1 MLAAACYAD
10 GQVFQHFGQTPEFM
24 TYTIEGGTVTAKAPL
39 STGGAGHAALIPV
52 LAEAGVEA
60 LICGGIGSHAIDFL
74 SQAGITVYAGVTGSA
89 DEAAAQLAAGTLV
102 SDDSVIHE
110 CSHH

>member
-1 MLAAACYAD
+1 MLIATTYQD

-24 TYTIEGGTVTAKAPL
+24 TYTIEDGKVTASAPL

-52 LAEAGVEA
+52 LANAGVEA
-60 LICGGIGSHAIDFL
+60 LIAGGIGSHAIDL
-74 SQAGITVYAGVTGSA
+74 LDQAGIQVYAGVFGSA
-89 DEAAAQLAAGTLV
+89 DEAAAALAEGTLT
-102 SDDSVIHE
+102 SDGSAIHE

>member
-1 MLAAACYAD
+1 MLAAACYSD

-24 TYTIEGGTVTAKAPL
+24 TYTIEDGTVTAKAPL

-60 LICGGIGSHAIDFL
+60 LICGGSGSRASDFL
-74 SQAGITVYAGVTGSA
+74 SQAGIEVYAGVTGSA
-89 DEAAAQLAAGTLV
+89 DAAAARLAAGTRV

-110 CSHH
+110 WGSH

>member
-1 MLAAACYAD
+1 M
-10 GQVFQHFGQTPEFM
+10 
-24 TYTIEGGTVTAKAPL
+24 
-39 STGGAGHAALIPV
+39 

-74 SQAGITVYAGVTGSA
+74 SRAGITVYAGVTGSA
-89 DEAAAQLAAGTLV
+89 DEAAARLAAGTLV

>member
-24 TYTIEGGTVTAKAPL
+24 TYTIEDGRVADKAPL

-74 SQAGITVYAGVTGSA
+74 SRAGITVYAGVTGSA
-89 DEAAAQLAAGTLV
+89 DEAAARLAAGTLV